1 MKGWLIFSH
10 SMNLVFSNLDV
21 AFRVSAVLYGAYAV
35 ASLFFLQGS
44 TAIPTDPA
52 EMMDPATGMP
62 MVDGAFVLSLLATLS
77 VQIIV
82 SIWIAIAWHRFVLLN
97 EKPAGILPDWP
108 GTGILSYFGRSIG
121 IMLLV
126 LLAML
131 PFGMIIGLI
140 NTVVPGVTFLMPVV
154 MVAVAVGVFYRLAPV
169 LPGIA
174 VGRQV
179 TLREAWQA
187 TEGQFGSILAM
198 AGFAAV
204 LMLLVQVPLM
214 IGGNPSSIIATI
226 YSLVIGWFSVM
237 IGSSVLTTL
246 YGHYIEG
253 RDLG

>member
-10 SMNLVFSNLDV
+10 SLNLVFSNLDV

-35 ASLFFLQGS
+35 ASLFLFQGNM
-44 TAIPTDPA
+44 AIPTDPA
-52 EMMDPATGMP
+52 SGMP
-62 MVDGAFVLSLLATLS
+62 MMDGGAVLSLLATLA

-82 SIWIAIAWHRFVLLN
+82 SVWIAIAWHRFVLMN
-97 EKPAGILPDWP
+97 ERPAGFLPDWP
-108 GTGILSYFGRSIG
+108 GAGILTYFGWSMG
-121 IMLLV
+121 ITFLV
-126 LLAML
+126 FLAML
-131 PFGMIIGLI
+131 PVGLIIGLVSI
-140 NTVVPGVTFLMPVV
+140 VVPAVAVLMPVV

-179 TLREAWQA
+179 TLGEAWRA
-187 TEGQFGSILAM
+187 TDGQYGSILAM

-204 LMLLVQVPLM
+204 LALLVQVPLM
-214 IGGNPSSIIATI
+214 IGGDSSSIIATV

-253 RDLG
+253 RELG